1 MIMEFYVFFKSGW
14 NLGLKISKSKLI
26 ENHGSN
32 KCQYCFANISPTKA
46 PIIMKFCVV
55 VNYYLVSLSLKFHED
70 PCINVRTPVVNAR
83 AHVLSRVRAF
93 TTPMD
98 QTNVSIVLQISRQRK
113 LGSSWNFMWW
123 SIIILSAKV
132 SNNMEIA
139 RSSRKCAHSR

>member
-1 MIMEFYVFFKSGW
+1 MNICENTLNIKD
-14 NLGLKISKSKLI
+14 GL
-26 ENHGSN
+26 N

-46 PIIMKFCVV
+46 LIIMKFCVV

-113 LGSSWNFMWW
+113 LGSS
-123 SIIILSAKV
+123 
-132 SNNMEIA
+132 
-139 RSSRKCAHSR
+139 